1 MGLDVTYT
9 KRERE
14 REREEAKFAP
24 PVNSDVGPE
33 LKSNP
38 NLKRDAKGNADWLF
52 VNARAGRLH

>member
-9 KRERE
+9 K
-14 REREEAKFAP
+14 

-52 VNARAGRLH
+52 VNACAGRLH